1 VLSMTIVLAV
11 LSTVFALLSYAAT
24 GSPYLALLYP
34 LSTALVFASL
44 RAFIPYFNSKRALAL
59 ELVAFISILP
69 AEIVGQVLH
78 VYGLLYVT
86 VPLFSILVCKGVH
99 RNTRSTMGI
108 AATVL
113 GIEALFSFASHES
126 LFSLAFRC
134 AIVLFSMALSYRM
147 LHLIDALGRRLGVD
161 AIAIA
166 NAWAKYALTGD
177 STDLEKV
184 FHDYGREYVAK
195 VSVLAFDRDRDRVAI
210 IVPGVHFGP
219 FRSLGS
225 SPLPHQVDEVLE
237 KIGVKHVLLHG
248 AGSHEIDI
256 VTNELSRRFAEELA
270 KVVRLEG
277 KETEVYEPYRVVAN
291 NREAF
296 VIPTS
301 RLSIVAISSPL
312 TGGDDLPIELQER
325 ATKLAEMYGMD
336 DVVVVDCHNLEG
348 PRCLDIEEFEP
359 LLRRALSSTTAPC
372 NSLRVGYGEDYA
384 RGYVRGLCSNKV
396 KVLALECHGKRYAL
410 IYLFGNN
417 AQVGLRDRLRRI
429 ALEEGFADC
438 EVVTADDHL
447 CTATTF
453 DVPYY
458 AVEPSPVLDSAVR
471 NALRKALNDLSECKA
486 RAVFGYIKTRVLGE
500 YAFTFLRLAEEI
512 GRSITRRFA
521 IYIGAINVLSSI
533 FVVLRGLHLI

>member
-1 VLSMTIVLAV
+1 MLSVSVVLAV
-11 LSTVFALLSYAAT
+11 LSAVFAGLSYVFTRSA
-24 GSPYLALLYP
+24 YIALLYP
-34 LSTALVFASL
+34 LSTLLVFGAL

-59 ELVAFISILP
+59 ELVAFVSILP

-78 VYGLLYVT
+78 VYGLLYAT

-99 RNTRSTMGI
+99 RNTRSTLGI
-108 AATVL
+108 AATIL
-113 GIEALFSFASHES
+113 GIEAAFSVVSRES
-126 LFSLAFRC
+126 MLALTLRC
-134 AIVLFSMALSYRM
+134 AVVLFSVALSYRM
-147 LHLIDALGRRLGVD
+147 IHLIDALGKRIGVD
-161 AIAIA
+161 AMAVA

-184 FHDYGREYVAK
+184 FYEYGRDYVAK
-195 VSVLAFDRDRDRVAI
+195 VSVLAFDRERDRVAI

-225 SPLPHQVDEVLE
+225 SPLPHQVDEVLS
-237 KIGVKHVLLHG
+237 KLGVKHVLLHG

-270 KVVRLEG
+270 KVVQLEG

-312 TGGDDLPIELQER
+312 TGGDDLPIELQDR
-325 ATKLAEMYGMD
+325 ASKLAEMYGMD

-359 LLRRALSSTTAPC
+359 LLRRALSYNTAPC
-372 NSLRVGYGEDYA
+372 SSLRVGYGEDYV

-429 ALEEGFADC
+429 ALEEGFTDC

-458 AVEPSPVLDSAVR
+458 AVEPSPALDNAVR
-471 NALRKALNDLSECKA
+471 NALRKAVDDLAECKA
-486 RAVFGYIKTRVLGE
+486 RAVFGRIRTRILGE

-512 GRSITRRFA
+512 GHSITRRFA
-521 IYIGAINVLSSI
+521 IYIGAINALSTI
-533 FVVLRGLHLI
+533 FIVLRGLHLI